1 MSANSS
7 PSWWPVRA
15 LLSRGGVH
23 RSSTSAVR
31 LQLRVVVHSLVALW
45 MVADS
50 TISCG
55 LANLVPTQ

>member
-7 PSWWPVRA
+7 SSWWHVCA

-23 RSSTSAVR
+23 RSSASAVR
-31 LQLRVVVHSLVALW
+31 LQLRAVVHSLVALR

-50 TISCG
+50 AISCG
-55 LANLVPTQ
+55 LANLVPAQ